1 MEREIWREREREG
14 ERGWRERLERE
25 ARWDLR
31 HQIYRLG
38 LKMGHSAHCTLLFNL
53 NLLIFLILD

>member
-1 MEREIWREREREG
+1 MEREREG
-14 ERGWRERLERE
+14 ERGKRERLERE

-38 LKMGHSAHCTLLFNL
+38 LKMGLSAHCRVLLHKPISDL
-53 NLLIFLILD
+53 ERGEGRGDKG